1 MAVSEQRKILFVH
14 GWLSSFIRYDL
25 EILRQKYKVTELPI
39 TLRQACHAFLIP
51 GLVWRHDLVFG
62 WFASWHT
69 LGPMLCARG
78 FTKPSVLVIGGYDL
92 ASLPEI
98 GYGYQ
103 QAGLNK
109 WITRLTIRMATRLV
123 THSEYSRSEARQ
135 NVDIPKEQVQ
145 VIYLGVPDPFG
156 ALSENP
162 RDPIVLTVGFVK
174 RSNLRR
180 KGHEAFVKAASLLPD
195 AQFVLIGDWEDDA
208 IEYLQAIAPVNMIFT
223 GWLDDSALVDYYS
236 RASVYVQASLHE
248 GFGLSVAEA
257 MLAGCIPVVT
267 RAGAL
272 PEVVGDVGV
281 YLPSSAPEAIAKGV
295 QTALTMDSHHRRQ
308 ARERIIHRFP
318 LQNRRQQLFDL
329 IDDLLAATQ

>member
-1 MAVSEQRKILFVH
+1 MVVSEQRRILFVH
-14 GWLSSFIRYDL
+14 NWLSSFIRYDL
-25 EILRQKYKVTELPI
+25 EILRQRYEVTELPV
-39 TLRQACHAFLIP
+39 TLRQAYHAFLIP
-51 GLVWRHDLVFG
+51 WLVWRHDLVFG

-69 LGPMLCARG
+69 FGPMLCARW

-92 ASLPEI
+92 ANLPEI
-98 GYGYQ
+98 GYQ

-123 THSEYSRSEARQ
+123 TNSEYSRSEARQ
-135 NVDIPKEQVQ
+135 NAGVPEGQIQ
-145 VIYLGVPDPFG
+145 VIYHGVPDSFG
-156 ALSENP
+156 ALSGKP
-162 RDPIVLTVGFVK
+162 RDPIILTVGVVK
-174 RSNLRR
+174 RNNLRR
-180 KGHEAFVKAASLLPD
+180 KGHEAFVKAASLLPH

-208 IEYLQAIAPVNMIFT
+208 IEYLQAIAPANIIFT
-223 GWLDDSALVDYYS
+223 GWVDDSVLVDYYC
-236 RASVYVQASLHE
+236 RAAVYVQPSLHE

-272 PEVVGDVGV
+272 PEVAGDTGV
-281 YLPSSAPEAIAKGV
+281 YLPSSAPEAIAEGV
-295 QTALTMDSHHRRQ
+295 QTALTMNDDHRRQ

-329 IDDLLAATQ
+329 IDSLLETAQ

>member
-1 MAVSEQRKILFVH
+1 MAVSEQRRILFVH
-14 GWLSSFIRYDL
+14 SWLSSFIRYDL
-25 EILRQKYKVTELPI
+25 EILRQKYEVTEL
-39 TLRQACHAFLIP
+39 FLTARRPYRLFTIP
-51 GLVWRHDLVFG
+51 WLVWRHNLVFG
-62 WFASWHT
+62 WFASWPT
-69 LGPMLCARG
+69 LGPMLCARW

-92 ASLPEI
+92 ANLPEI

-123 THSEYSRSEARQ
+123 TNSEYSRSEAQR
-135 NVDIPKEQVQ
+135 NAGVPKEQIQ
-145 VIYLGVPDPFG
+145 VIYHGVPDPFG

-162 RDPIVLTVGFVK
+162 REPIVLTVGFVK

-208 IEYLQAIAPVNMIFT
+208 IEYLQAIAPANIIFT
-223 GWLDDSALVDYYS
+223 GWLDDSALADYYS
-236 RASVYVQASLHE
+236 RTSVYVQASLHE

-272 PEVVGDVGV
+272 PEVVGDVGL
-281 YLPSSAPEAIAKGV
+281 YLPSSAPEAIAEGV
-295 QTALTMDSHHRRQ
+295 QTALTMDSDHRRQ

-318 LQNRRQQLFDL
+318 LEKRRQQLFDL
-329 IDDLLAATQ
+329 IDSLLEAAQ